1 MLLIEDD
8 VIYLTRGDDAEI
20 EITITDGDGAA
31 YTMADGDTLTLT
43 VRSLPDA
50 DSPVVFSVTSDTSRL
65 ILSHADTA
73 DADVGKYSADV
84 ELISGGF
91 RRTVWPKL
99 DEGTRGKVRSFKN
112 FVIMPE
118 VTL

>member
-20 EITITDGDGAA
+20 EITITDGDGAS
-31 YTMADGDTLTLT
+31 YTMVEGDTLTLT
-43 VRSLPDA
+43 VRALPDA
-50 DSPVVFSVTSDTSRL
+50 DSPVVFTVTADAPRL
-65 ILSHADTA
+65 VLSHADTA
-73 DADVGKYSADV
+73 GADVGKYSADI

-99 DEGTRGKVRSFKN
+99 DEGARGKSRNFKN

-118 VTL
+118 VTQ